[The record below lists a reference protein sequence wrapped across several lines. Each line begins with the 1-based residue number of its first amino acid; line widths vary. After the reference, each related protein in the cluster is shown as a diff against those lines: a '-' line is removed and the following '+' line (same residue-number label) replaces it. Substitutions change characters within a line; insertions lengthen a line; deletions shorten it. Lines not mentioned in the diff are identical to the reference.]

1 MRQNMKPASRKRISL
16 FLGSTLVLCV
26 SACSQKTAEEKG
38 KELATEKIDMAKGI
52 GVALQEKGGAAAES
66 VAGGVGNVF
75 KGLEKGFVKAG
86 KKIVS
91 DPSIES
97 AGLQITRIQESLH
110 GENGK
115 MHGLDAYILSKA
127 PAKGKLKVIVY
138 DIQEKEIGRTSIE
151 VDSQADEGKYYS
163 IALDKKIDLNA
174 ISSVAFDYKPI
185 VETAKK

>member
-1 MRQNMKPASRKRISL
+1 MKRASIKHLSIL
-16 FLGSTLVLCV
+16 LGSTLILMM

-75 KGLEKGFVKAG
+75 KGLEKGFVQSG
-86 KKIVS
+86 KKIVI

-97 AGLQITRIQESLH
+97 AGLQITRIQESSH
-110 GENGK
+110 GEDGK
-115 MHGLDAYILSKA
+115 THGLDAYILSKT
-127 PAKGKLKVIVY
+127 PTKGKLRVIVY

-151 VDSQADEGKYYS
+151 VNRQAEEGNYHS
-163 IALDKKIDLNA
+163 IPLDKKIHLNA
-174 ISSVAFDYKPI
+174 ISSVAFDYKSI
-185 VETAKK
+185 IETAKK